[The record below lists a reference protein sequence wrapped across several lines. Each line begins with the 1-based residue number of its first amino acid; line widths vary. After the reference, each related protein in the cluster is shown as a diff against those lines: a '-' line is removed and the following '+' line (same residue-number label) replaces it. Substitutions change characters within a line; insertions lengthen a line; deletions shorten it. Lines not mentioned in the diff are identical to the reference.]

1 MVSQRTAC
9 LSFVLIYCALWATC
23 AFSAALS
30 CDSCGREC
38 ASACGTRHFRT
49 CCFNY
54 LRKRSSTP
62 PLAPPRNTLELPW
75 LAKSRHDLLEGPPPL
90 DSRSY
95 ADNELL
101 EYVEVIRDSSGA
113 SSGNPRASD
122 NKRNSLIASHS
133 SGHTSLG
140 KFRRPRPGADQ
151 DGRDTSRDSEM
162 KTSEETD
169 PGRLQLLYDA

>member
-62 PLAPPRNTLELPW
+62 PLAPPRNTIELPW
-75 LAKSRHDLLEGPPPL
+75 LTPKARHDLLESQ

-95 ADNELL
+95 ADNDLL

-113 SSGNPRASD
+113 SSAGAASD

-133 SGHTSLG
+133 SGHMALG
-140 KFRRPRPGADQ
+140 KFRRPRPAADQ
-151 DGRDTSRDSEM
+151 DGRDLGRDSEM

-169 PGRLQLLYDA
+169 PNRLQLLYDA